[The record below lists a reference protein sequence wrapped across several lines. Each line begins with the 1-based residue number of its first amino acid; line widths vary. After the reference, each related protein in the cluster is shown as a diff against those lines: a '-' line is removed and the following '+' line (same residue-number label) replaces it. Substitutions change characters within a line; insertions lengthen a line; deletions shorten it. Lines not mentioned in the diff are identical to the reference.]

1 MIVVTHNKVV
11 FFLVL
16 LISLSISKLNAQA
29 TPGDT
34 LKKVSADT
42 LTTPLDKNEG
52 DSESLEE
59 QVKYS
64 AEDSIVALP
73 EQGKA
78 LLYGKAQVDYGSTNI
93 QAEYIEIDYNKNLI
107 MAYGKKDSIGKLVGN
122 PVFKDGGE
130 TMEADKIMYNLKTK
144 KGKIFNALTKQGE
157 LLVIGSEIKKDSL
170 NNIYFKDMRCLPC
183 QEADAR
189 TAFRATK
196 AKAIPDDKIVTGPMF
211 LEIGNVP
218 TPLGL
223 PFGFFPNTKK
233 KANGI
238 LMPTFGTSAERG
250 LNLRNGGYYI
260 GINDQ
265 TDMVVRGDI
274 YANGTW
280 ALNTLNNYKVL
291 YKANGNVY
299 LSYSK
304 FNIGDK
310 DIPSTYSQ
318 QRAYEIRW
326 VHNQDNKSDPSI
338 RFGANVNFVKNQ
350 SFNRFNSLNTGQYL
364 TNTFLSN
371 INFTKT
377 FKLSSLSINA
387 MHSQSANK
395 QVDIVFP
402 QLTFNV
408 NRFYPFK
415 RQYAVKQNVIDKI
428 GISYLLETQN
438 KLSGTDSTI
447 FKGSPLDSMN
457 FGIKHSIPI
466 STNFNIFKYITASP
480 GIALSSVMYTK
491 SINKEYYTQPTLKDF
506 IGKSPLTGRDTVIK
520 KPVNAG
526 YVRNNQKNGF
536 VSAYDVNFST
546 AFNTKV
552 YFDYMF
558 NSGKVKQIRHLLIPT
573 LTYNYRPDFG
583 ESKYGIWKKVQSDT
597 LGNTA
602 NYSVLEKGVYSG
614 PGQGKQSMLS
624 LNLNNVLE
632 AKIKQKTDTGI
643 TFKKVTLLQGLG
655 VNGSYNFAADS
666 FKMSSIGVSL
676 RTVLFKYFDI
686 TASSGFD
693 PYAYDKTS
701 LRRLKTYAFSED
713 GRLARFTNANLTV
726 NTSIGS
732 NMLEALRKTRAPND
746 QTNGAER
753 GAASDLNETET
764 LPWNLRVAYNLGL
777 QNIND
782 RIIRPSHQLNFSG
795 DLMPTKFWKV
805 GISSGFDFNTQKLS
819 YTSINIYRDLKCWEA
834 RIDWVPFGPNKSY
847 NLTLNLKTA
856 MLSDF
861 KIPKRSIPRLDG
873 Y

>member
-16 LISLSISKLNAQA
+16 LISLIISELNAQ
-29 TPGDT
+29 TGPGDT
-34 LKKVSADT
+34 LKKVSVDT
-42 LTTPLDKNEG
+42 MAAPLPKPED

-64 AEDSIVALP
+64 AQDSIVALP
-73 EQGKA
+73 NEGKA
-78 LLYGKAQVDYGSTNI
+78 LLYGKAKVTYGSTDI
-93 QAEYIEIDYNKNLI
+93 QAEYIEIDYTKNMI
-107 MAYGKKDSIGKLVGN
+107 MAYGKKDSTGKLVGT

-157 LLVIGSEIKKDSL
+157 MLVIGKEIKKDSL

-233 KANGI
+233 QANGI

-250 LNLRNGGYYI
+250 LNLRNGGYYL
-260 GINDQ
+260 GINDK
-265 TDMVVRGDI
+265 TDMIIRGDI

-280 ALNTLNNYKVL
+280 ALNTTNNYRIL
-291 YKANGNVY
+291 YKSSGSAY

-310 DIPSTYSQ
+310 DVPDTYRQ

-326 VHNQDNKSDPSI
+326 THNQDNKSNPSV
-338 RFGANVNFVKNQ
+338 RFGANVNFIKNQ
-350 SFNRFNSLNTGQYL
+350 SYNRFNAINTGQYL

-377 FKLSSLSINA
+377 YRLSSLSINA

-395 QVDIVFP
+395 QVEIVFP

-408 NRFYPFK
+408 NRFFPFK
-415 RQYAVKQNVIDKI
+415 RENAVKQTVIDKI

-457 FGIKHSIPI
+457 FGIRHQVPI
-466 STNFNIFKYITASP
+466 STNFNILKYITATP
-480 GIALSSVMYTK
+480 ALNLSSVMYTK
-491 SINKEYYTQPTLKDF
+491 SINKTYSTQRQFNGSDTVNTPVVTTNTNKDF
-506 IGKSPLTGRDTVIK
+506 V
-520 KPVNAG
+520 A
-526 YVRNNQKNGF
+526 
-536 VSAYDVNFST
+536 AYDANFST
-546 AFNTKV
+546 SFNTKV
-552 YFDYMF
+552 YFDYRF
-558 NSGKVKQIRHLLIPT
+558 KKGKVKQIRHLVIPT
-573 LTYNYRPDFG
+573 LAYTFRPDFG
-583 ESKYGIWKKVQSDT
+583 DPKYTVWKNVQYDT
-597 LGNTA
+597 LGNKRQ
-602 NYSVLEKGVYSG
+602 YSIYERGIYGG
-614 PGQGKQSMLS
+614 PGRGKQNALS
-624 LNLNNVLE
+624 LNLNNNIE
-632 AKIKQKTDTGI
+632 AKLKQKSDTGI
-643 TFKKVTLLQGLG
+643 TYKKVTLIQGLG
-655 VNGSYNFAADS
+655 LDGAYNFAADS
-666 FKMSSIGVSL
+666 QKLSIMGISL
-676 RTVLFKYFDI
+676 RTIVFKYFDI
-686 TASSGFD
+686 VALSSFD
-693 PYAYDKTS
+693 PYVYNKISQTRTKEYVYNA
-701 LRRLKTYAFSED
+701 D
-713 GRLARFTNANLTV
+713 GRLARFTNGSIAI

-732 NMLEALRKTRAPND
+732 NMLEALRKTRQPTD

-753 GAASDLNETET
+753 GAQNDLNAQEK
-764 LPWNLRVAYNLGL
+764 LPWNLRVGYNV
-777 QNIND
+777 NFTNTND
-782 RIIRPSHQLNFSG
+782 RKVLTSQLLNFSG

-805 GISSGFDFNTQKLS
+805 GITSGFDFNTQRLS
-819 YTSINIYRDLKCWEA
+819 YTSVNIYRDLKCWEA
-834 RIDWVPFGPNKSY
+834 RIDWIPFGPNKSY
-847 NLTLNLKTA
+847 NLTLNLKSS
-856 MLSDF
+856 MLSDV
-861 KIPKRSIPRLDG
+861 KIPKRSIPRFDS